1 MPATYYIKLTN
12 AGLAALANAQATGTP
27 VLISHFAVGDSN
39 GAYYEPSESQT
50 ALVHEVW
57 RDTVNR
63 VYIHPNNANWAVVEA
78 LIPAS
83 DGGFD
88 IREAGAFSANGT
100 LLAVG
105 KYPLTNKPA
114 PGSGSEK
121 DLYVRMIMQVSNAE
135 TVQQTID
142 QSLVLATK
150 EYVDG
155 RDFKESVIAATTAN
169 ITLSG
174 LQTVD
179 GVSLAVN
186 DRVLV
191 KNQNTASQ
199 NGIYLVK
206 SGAWIRDYGADNSLE
221 LTPNLFVIVEKGTAN
236 ADSGWMLITDGPITV
251 GTTGL
256 TFKQMLGDW
265 QPLDA
270 TLTALSG
277 ITTAADKL
285 IYSTGADQFATT
297 NLTEFARTILD
308 DEDAATARATLGV
321 SIGSQVQAYDAT
333 LAALA
338 ALTGSAD
345 KLPYFNGSETA
356 ALATLTAFARTLL
369 DDADAAAARSTLGA
383 APIAS
388 PTFTGTPAVPTASG
402 GTNTTQIASTAF
414 VQAAITALINSS
426 PAALDTLNELAAALG
441 NDPNFATTVTN
452 ALALKAPIASPVF
465 TGNPTGPTPAQFD
478 NDTSLATTE
487 FVKRALGSNS
497 DLVSYSV
504 NTSLSASHT
513 GKLVVAS
520 SVGSITLTL
529 PSASAVVQGSAID
542 FFNGA
547 GSEITVARNVSDLIW
562 TDTYGY
568 SLESIS
574 VGTGET
580 LRLVSNGS
588 NGWIV
593 SSGSASS
600 KYAAS
605 FGGSLASSGYQKL
618 PSGLIIQWGL
628 AYAPDDSYASL
639 TFPIAFKTACF
650 SVTASIQQTSGASS
664 YGSVG
669 VGSITRTGAIL
680 FGMIGAAGYA
690 TGNAYWIAIGY

>member
-27 VLISHFAVGDSN
+27 VSISHFAVGDSN

-179 GVSLAVN
+179 GVSLAVDN
-186 DRVLV
+186 RVLV
-191 KNQNTASQ
+191 KNQNIASQ

-206 SGAWIRDYGADNSLE
+206 SGAWIRDYGAGNSLE
-221 LTPNLFVIVEKGTAN
+221 LTPNLFVIVEKGIAN

-388 PTFTGTPAVPTASG
+388 PTFTGTPAAPTAAG
-402 GTNTTQIASTAF
+402 GTNTTQIANTAF
-414 VQAAITALINSS
+414 VQAAIAALVNSS
-426 PAALDTLNELAAALG
+426 PVALDTLNELAAALG
-441 NDPNFATTVTN
+441 NDPNFATTITN
-452 ALALKAPIASPVF
+452 ALALKAPLASPVL

-478 NDTSLATTE
+478 NDTSLATSQ
-487 FVKRALGSNS
+487 FVQRALGNNS
-497 DLVSYSV
+497 SMDSFNVS
-504 NTSLSASHT
+504 TALSAVHAGRLIVTS
-513 GKLVVAS
+513 G
-520 SVGSITLTL
+520 VGGIVMTL
-529 PSASAVVQGSAID
+529 PSASAVITGCAID

-547 GSEITVARNVSDLIW
+547 GTAITVARNSSDLIW
-562 TDTYGY
+562 TNTYGY
-568 SLESIS
+568 SLQNIS

-593 SSGSASS
+593 SSGSASL

-605 FGGSLASSGYQKL
+605 FGVSLESSGYQKL
-618 PSGLIIQWGL
+618 PSGLIIQWG
-628 AYAPDDSYASL
+628 YANWGTNVS
-639 TFPIAFKTACF
+639 FPIAFPNAAF
-650 SVTASIQQTSGASS
+650 SVSFALAGGDGIPRVGGLYSS
-664 YGSVG
+664 YFTYDS
-669 VGSITRTGAIL
+669 AQ
-680 FGMIGAAGYA
+680 AAGSPARY
-690 TGNAYWIAIGY
+690 IAVGY